1 VRQETFISYKG
12 YRWLL
17 FTIGALIVCAVV
29 YIVNSPVGGRNG
41 GTVVGYSFGTLATM
55 GIIWLMAYGIR
66 KRSYRSSL
74 GTVEGWLAAH
84 IWIGIGLL
92 FLVPL
97 HSGFSFGC
105 NVHTLA
111 YLLMIL
117 TIVSGIWGVLYY
129 ATLSD
134 KISSHRGG
142 RKEAIVL
149 EQISSLSAEIDQ
161 IAKGKSDVFMRLVE
175 EFNFSFKP
183 RFFQLLRRSRLT
195 SLDQKRAGEF
205 LVNLPEA
212 EKDDAMRAI
221 GLMDQKIDIAQA
233 LVEDSRI
240 KNLLRVWLFIHVPAS
255 IALCVALA
263 IHIFSVFFFW

>member
-17 FTIGALIVCAVV
+17 FTVVALFICATI
-29 YIVNSPVGGRNG
+29 YILNSPVGGRNG
-41 GTVVGYSFGTLATM
+41 GTVVGYSFGTLSTV
-55 GIIWLMAYGIR
+55 GIIWLMAYGVR
-66 KRSYRSSL
+66 KRSYSSSL

-84 IWIGIGLL
+84 VWIGMGLL
-92 FLVPL
+92 VLVPL
-97 HSGFSFGC
+97 HAGFSFAC

-111 YLLMIL
+111 YILMVI

-142 RKEAIVL
+142 RKDVLVL
-149 EQISSLSAEIDQ
+149 EQISSLSSEIDQ
-161 IAKGKSDVFMRLVE
+161 IAKTKSDAFMRLVE

-183 RFFQLLRRSRLT
+183 RLFQLLGRST
-195 SLDQKRAGEF
+195 VAPLDQKRAGEF
-205 LVNLPEA
+205 LVNVPES
-212 EKDDAMRAI
+212 EKDDAIRVV
-221 GLMDQKIDIAQA
+221 GLMDQKIDLAQA
-233 LVEDSRI
+233 LLEESRI
-240 KNLLRVWLFIHVPAS
+240 KGLLRVWLFVHVPVS